1 MQGHNITQ
9 DLCLPDYKITKV
21 HRESMALRIHVEPYK
36 RKKFVC
42 SQCQTVH
49 VGKINS
55 RKDVTVEDLKIFG
68 KRVWLIVTKRRM
80 RCPLDGQLH
89 VELVDWVK
97 PRARVTNRFAED
109 VYRLTSIT
117 TNTEA
122 GWYLGIDDERVYR
135 IDLETL
141 EELAKK
147 KLEPIPA
154 AKNMSVDEVAW
165 RKHYRYLTNVID
177 VDIRRVIWNAM
188 GRTAEVLDK
197 YYDGIGKASCEEI
210 ASVALDGAMTY
221 ISSTSKKAPNALIVY
236 DKFHVVQRLNTTVDT
251 VRKLEL
257 RKARKEERSDLI
269 EMMDCKQRFILFKK
283 KANLTENQK
292 GRLDRLCSLNEPIY
306 KAMILKEEFLAIYT
320 KADETSA
327 EESLNAWFAE
337 VATSGI
343 QAFVVLAEKFKNKA
357 RYILNWFKKRIS
369 SAISEGINNKIKR
382 LKRMAYGYRDVRYF
396 LLKIHQHCGLLS
408 PRYSP

>member
-1 MQGHNITQ
+1 
-9 DLCLPDYKITKV
+9 
-21 HRESMALRIHVEPYK
+21 
-36 RKKFVC
+36 
-42 SQCQTVH
+42 
-49 VGKINS
+49 
-55 RKDVTVEDLKIFG
+55 
-68 KRVWLIVTKRRM
+68 M

-89 VELVDWVK
+89 VELVDWIK
-97 PRARVTNRFAED
+97 PRARVTNRFAKD

-147 KLEPIPA
+147 SLEPIPA

-165 RKHYRYLTNVID
+165 RKHYRYLTNVIN
-177 VDIRRVIWNAM
+177 VDIRRVIWNSV

-197 YYDGIGKASCEEI
+197 YYDGIGKANCQEME
-210 ASVALDGAMTY
+210 SVALDGAMTY

-283 KANLTENQK
+283 KTNLTENQK

-320 KADETSA
+320 KADEASA
-327 EESLNAWFAE
+327 EESLNAWFSE

-343 QAFVVLAEKFKNKA
+343 QAFVILAEKFKNKA

-369 SAISEGINNKIKR
+369 SAIS
-382 LKRMAYGYRDVRYF
+382 
-396 LLKIHQHCGLLS
+396 
-408 PRYSP
+408 